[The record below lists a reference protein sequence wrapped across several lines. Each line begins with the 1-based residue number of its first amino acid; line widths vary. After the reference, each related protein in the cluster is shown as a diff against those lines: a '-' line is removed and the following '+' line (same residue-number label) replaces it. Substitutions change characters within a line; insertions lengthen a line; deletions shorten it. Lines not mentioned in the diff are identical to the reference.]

1 MFPEHL
7 RWQSP
12 RCLLGAGLI
21 GLLLVLPLLTHWLE
35 LGFYLSLAT
44 RIVIYA
50 IAATGLNLILGYG
63 GMVSF
68 GHALFVGLGAYVV
81 GICSYHGLDDGWL
94 QLLIGL
100 TVTGAV
106 ATAVGLVSLRTRA
119 IGFIMITL
127 AFAQMFYFLGVSLK
141 QYGGDDGLP
150 LYQTSILDPLPPLDD
165 KVALY
170 YLALAVLLLCMYLV
184 WRIVHSRFGYVLR
197 GFQANERRMLAAG
210 YSRMRYQLSAFV
222 LSALICALAG
232 MLMVNLTTF
241 ASPSYLSWQA
251 SGEFLLI
258 VVIGGMGTVVGPLLG
273 AFALLSLE
281 EALSSMTQH
290 WMAILGPLILL
301 AALYASRGL
310 WGGLV
315 KSAATAGNQEGAGR

>member
-7 RWQSP
+7 RWRSP
-12 RCLLGAGLI
+12 RFALGAGII
-21 GLLLVLPLLTHWLE
+21 GLLLVLPLLTQWLD

-81 GICSYHGLDDGWL
+81 GISSYHGLDNGWL
-94 QLLIGL
+94 QLLIGIGV
-100 TVTGAV
+100 TVAV
-106 ATAVGLVSLRTRA
+106 ATVVGLISLRTRA

-150 LYQTSILDPLPPLDD
+150 LYQTSLLAPLPALDD
-165 KVALY
+165 KVSLY
-170 YLALAVLLLCMYLV
+170 YLALAVLFLCMYLV

-281 EALSSMTQH
+281 EILSSMTQH

-315 KSAATAGNQEGAGR
+315 KPAAAAGNPEEAGQ